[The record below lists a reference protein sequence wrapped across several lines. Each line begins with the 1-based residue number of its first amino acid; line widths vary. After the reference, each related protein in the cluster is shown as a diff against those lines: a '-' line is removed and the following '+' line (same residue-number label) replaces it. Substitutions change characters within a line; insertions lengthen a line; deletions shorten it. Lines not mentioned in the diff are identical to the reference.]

1 MGSLILQM
9 GVCIWVFLIIFSC
22 HLVDSQNASRIDVL
36 QGRVFIDGKN
46 AIAKIDSDFICA
58 TMDWWPPEKCD
69 YGTCSW
75 GHASL
80 LNVDL
85 NNIIFQNAIKAFSP
99 LKIRLGGTLQDRVV
113 YQTENNSKPCIQFSK
128 NTSELFGFTD
138 GCLPLSRWDQLNKF
152 FKETGAEV
160 IFGLNALAGK
170 TIRANDSTV
179 GPWDSANAE
188 SLMQYT
194 VKKNYTIYA
203 WELGNE
209 LSGSGVGTR
218 VAASQYA
225 FDTMTLKNIVEEIYS
240 GIEPKPRII
249 APGGFFDA
257 NWFKEFIAKTPE
269 TVDIITHHIYNLG
282 PGVDQY
288 LVEKIL
294 DPSYLDGEAD
304 TFKQLENILK
314 TSITSASAWVGE
326 AGGAY
331 NSGHNRVTN
340 AFVFSFWYLD
350 QLGMSSVYDTK
361 TYCRQTLIGGNY
373 GLLNTTTFE
382 PNPDYYSALLW
393 HRLMGRKVLS
403 TNFTGTSK
411 IRSYAHCAKDSKG
424 ITLLLINLDNK
435 TTVDVNLSL
444 NSTWMLD
451 TLKPP
456 PPHHHHHHRRHH
468 DANKPR
474 NRKIRGLNIREEYHL
489 TAKNRD
495 LHSQVMMLNGKELKV
510 NSYGE
515 IPKLKPLY
523 VNSTEM
529 ISVSPFSIVFV
540 HMPHLTF
547 YACSN

>member
-1 MGSLILQM
+1 MGSLNLQM
-9 GVCIWVFLIIFSC
+9 GVFIWVLLFSFSC
-22 HLVDSQNASRIDVL
+22 NLVDSQIDVL
-36 QGRVFIDGKN
+36 QGRVFIDGKSS
-46 AIAKIDSDFICA
+46 IAKIDSDFICA

-85 NNIIFQNAIKAFSP
+85 NNRIFQNAIKAFST
-99 LKIRLGGTLQDRVV
+99 LKIRLGGSLQDKVV
-113 YQTENNSKPCIQFSK
+113 YQTEDSLKPCIPFSR
-128 NTSELFGFTD
+128 NTSEMFGFSD
-138 GCLPLSRWDQLNKF
+138 GCLPLSRWDQLSTF
-152 FKETGAEV
+152 FEETGAEI

-170 TIRANDSTV
+170 TILANGSAV

-188 SLMQYT
+188 SLMRYT
-194 VKKNYTIYA
+194 VKKNYTMYA

-218 VAASQYA
+218 VTASQYA
-225 FDTMTLKNIVEEIYS
+225 FDTMNLKNIVQEIYK

-257 NWFKEFIAKTPE
+257 NWFKEFIDRTPKTL
-269 TVDIITHHIYNLG
+269 DIITHHIYNLG
-282 PGVDQY
+282 PGVDQH

-331 NSGHNRVTN
+331 NSGHNLVTN

-403 TNFTGTSK
+403 ASFSGTKK
-411 IRSYAHCAKDSKG
+411 IRSYAHCAKESKG
-424 ITLLLINLDNK
+424 ITLLLINLDAK
-435 TTVDVNLSL
+435 TTVDVSLSV
-444 NSTWMLD
+444 NSTWSLHK
-451 TLKPP
+451 LKSRVYS
-456 PPHHHHHHRRHH
+456 HHHK
-468 DANKPR
+468 ANKPH
-474 NRKIRGLNIREEYHL
+474 NSKISGTNKREEYHL
-489 TAKNRD
+489 TAKNGD
-495 LHSQVMMLNGKELKV
+495 LHSKVMMLNGKELRV
-510 NSYGE
+510 SSYGE
-515 IPKLKPLY
+515 IPQLEPLY
-523 VNSTEM
+523 VDSSEP
-529 ISVSPFSIVFV
+529 ISVAPFSIVFA
-540 HMPHLTF
+540 HIPYLTL